1 MSALK
6 SQVGWHLVSHDVAL
20 LCAQLRPA
28 QREGRGPDELAETL
42 NAGPALAQ
50 GPQVRLLLTI
60 IYHPSLLSCFHL
72 TIFALNLLSD
82 HSRNKNRN

>member
-6 SQVGWHLVSHDVAL
+6 SQVGWRLASHDVAL
-20 LCAQLRPA
+20 LCTQLRPA

-50 GPQVRLLLTI
+50 HHKSG
-60 IYHPSLLSCFHL
+60 CC
-72 TIFALNLLSD
+72 
-82 HSRNKNRN
+82 